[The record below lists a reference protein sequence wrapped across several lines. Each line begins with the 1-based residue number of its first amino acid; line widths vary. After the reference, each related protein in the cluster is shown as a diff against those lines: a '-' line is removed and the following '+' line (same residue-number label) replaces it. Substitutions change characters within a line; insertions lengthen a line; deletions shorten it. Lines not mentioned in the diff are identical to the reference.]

1 MSNSTLKIGLVGVC
15 GSGKTTLTNGLKPH
29 YTNVR
34 QIAQEHSYVQD
45 MWSRLVNP
53 NILIYLH
60 ASYAVTLQRKPFNWS
75 EKEYQ
80 KQIQRLRHAHQHA
93 DLKINTDNLSPNEI
107 LDLVLDF
114 LNQTNPYS
122 EGKKS

>member
-15 GSGKTTLTNGLKPH
+15 GAGKTTLTNNLKPY

-53 NILIYLH
+53 DFLIYLQ
-60 ASYAVTLQRKPFNWS
+60 ASYSTTLRRKQFNWS
-75 EKEYQ
+75 EKDYH
-80 KQIQRLRHAHQHA
+80 KQIQRLQHALQHA
-93 DLKINTDNLSPNEI
+93 DLKIETDNLSPNEI
-107 LDLVLDF
+107 LELVLDF
-114 LNQTNPYS
+114 LKKPDRLS
-122 EGKKS
+122 EGEKR

>member
-15 GSGKTTLTNGLKPH
+15 GSGKTTLTNGLKPY

-53 NILIYLH
+53 DILIYLH
-60 ASYAVTLQRKPFNWS
+60 ASYSVTLQRKQFNWS
-75 EKEYQ
+75 EKDYQ
-80 KQIQRLRHAHQHA
+80 KQTQRLQHAHQHA
-93 DLKINTDNLSPNEI
+93 DLQINTDDFSPNEI
-107 LDLVLDF
+107 LDLVLEF
-114 LNQTNPYS
+114 LNRMN
-122 EGKKS
+122 

>member
-15 GSGKTTLTNGLKPH
+15 GAGKTTLTHRLKPY

-45 MWSRLVNP
+45 MWYRLANP
-53 NILIYLH
+53 DILIYLH
-60 ASYAVTLQRKPFNWS
+60 ASYKTTLRRKRFTWS
-75 EKEYQ
+75 EQEYQ
-80 KQIQRLRHAHQHA
+80 KQIQRVQHAYQHA
-93 DLKINTDNLSPNEI
+93 DLKIDTDNLSPNEI

-114 LNQTNPYS
+114 LNQMNHS
-122 EGKKS
+122 SKK

>member
-1 MSNSTLKIGLVGVC
+1 M
-15 GSGKTTLTNGLKPH
+15 
-29 YTNVR
+29 
-34 QIAQEHSYVQD
+34 QD

-60 ASYAVTLQRKPFNWS
+60 ASYAVTLQRKQFNWS

-93 DLKINTDNLSPNEI
+93 DLNLNTDNLSPNEI

-114 LNQTNPYS
+114 LRQTNHSS
-122 EGKKS
+122 EGIKS